1 MRGTGF
7 EGAGQMSFAAI
18 SLANRPLTENR
29 LNKHKQQAQQALS
42 AVSQAYKGLE
52 ERQFLL
58 AIGIHFHFHSVVTTP
73 SSPKT
78 SPEQSSSSLIPRCSS
93 SPSPSSQALPR
104 PMSLREPL
112 APHQCARE
120 SPSPATTPSSS
131 TPPSTAPTT
140 WPSPMPPP
148 PTHTRSPRARPSP
161 PPAAAQPGAAPA
173 PGTTRTTPS
182 TPTRSSVRTSTSSMS
197 RSASARLAA
206 RLPSASPATALTSP
220 RRRTSSAPLSL
231 SATPRPRRL
240 ATRATGRFERGV
252 RRLNWLFGRRLCTL
266 SDGVIVMGGA

>member
-1 MRGTGF
+1 
-7 EGAGQMSFAAI
+7 MSFAAI

-29 LNKHKQQAQQALS
+29 LNKHKQQAQQAQQALS

-52 ERQFLL
+52 ERQVLL

-131 TPPSTAPTT
+131 TPPSTARTT
-140 WPSPMPPP
+140 WPSPTPPP
-148 PTHTRSPRARPSP
+148 PTHTRYAKHPIHSQPTVCKWRPTNIPTDHQGPDHRPHQLQRNLEWHRHLGRPAPHPAP
-161 PPAAAQPGAAPA
+161 PPVQ
-173 PGTTRTTPS
+173 
-182 TPTRSSVRTSTSSMS
+182 
-197 RSASARLAA
+197 ASEH
-206 RLPSASPATALTSP
+206 
-220 RRRTSSAPLSL
+220 RRCR
-231 SATPRPRRL
+231 
-240 ATRATGRFERGV
+240 
-252 RRLNWLFGRRLCTL
+252 
-266 SDGVIVMGGA
+266 